1 MNMLRFVKKNPTAFK
16 NVRFTYPG
24 IFSIMKI
31 CGALFTAAANIMI
44 IMRSESIEDVIKD
57 FIAVEVI
64 IEVDDIFAATLSYGG
79 ELLESFIWVDK
90 MRMQL
95 PDTALMDIY
104 VKERKETEVLQEL
117 GDDWTEVPRTEGK

>member
-1 MNMLRFVKKNPTAFK
+1 MLRFVNKNPTAFK

-31 CGALFTAAANIMI
+31 AGALFTAAANIMI
-44 IMRSESIEDVIKD
+44 IMRSENIEDVIKD

-90 MRMQL
+90 KRM
-95 PDTALMDIY
+95 
-104 VKERKETEVLQEL
+104 
-117 GDDWTEVPRTEGK
+117 